1 MSDANYPR
9 HEKVEI
15 PAEYQQTIPFLEEKD
30 GTMVLSLK
38 PAFLLELA
46 DDISYCRKEEA
57 TDLAMQIY
65 RGIRIANTLSHS
77 EMVES
82 ENALLTLSK
91 ALGTEEKLP
100 QDQLDNINP
109 DEQKKENVS
118 ISPSEGFVFCYTI
131 IDNQFKLIE
140 IDNLIAELAKT
151 YISGSLKVAIDMAR
165 DILTS
170 VNYGFFVKSCSL
182 MEIGQSIT
190 NYELSKLVRRLIN
203 EPSINSTE
211 SEPDASN
218 DDPSDAEYD
227 DYSTKKVGFIEKIRS
242 FFSLIFKDPEEYD
255 NEDYDESA
263 LVGQEPLSE
272 DVTNDDDNNYSE
284 EDPE

>member
-38 PAFLLELA
+38 PAILLELA

-65 RGIRIANTLSHS
+65 RGIRIANNLSHGD
-77 EMVES
+77 MVES

-109 DEQKKENVS
+109 DGQKKSTVS

-151 YISGSLKVAIDMAR
+151 YISGSLNASINMAR

-170 VNYGFFVKSCSL
+170 VNYGFFVKSCRL

-190 NYELSKLVRRLIN
+190 NYELSKLIRGLIN
-203 EPSINSTE
+203 EPSIDHTQSNLDDSSNSYDE
-211 SEPDASN
+211 E
-218 DDPSDAEYD
+218 DDG
-227 DYSTKKVGFIEKIRS
+227 YSTRKVGFIEKIKS
-242 FFSLIFKDPEEYD
+242 FFSLIFRDLEEYD
-255 NEDYDESA
+255 DECYDD
-263 LVGQEPLSE
+263 E
-272 DVTNDDDNNYSE
+272 DVTDDDDNNYSE

>member
-38 PAFLLELA
+38 PAILLELA

-65 RGIRIANTLSHS
+65 RGICIANTLSHS

-109 DEQKKENVS
+109 DDPKEENVS
-118 ISPSEGFVFCYTI
+118 IFPSEGFVFCYTI

-151 YISGSLKVAIDMAR
+151 YISGSLKAAIDMAR

-190 NYELSKLVRRLIN
+190 NYELSKLVRGLIN

-218 DDPSDAEYD
+218 DEPSDAEYD

-255 NEDYDESA
+255 DEDYDESM

-272 DVTNDDDNNYSE
+272 DVTDDDDNNYSE

>member
-38 PAFLLELA
+38 PAILLELA

-65 RGIRIANTLSHS
+65 RGIRIANNLSHGD
-77 EMVES
+77 MVES

-109 DEQKKENVS
+109 DGQKKSTVS

-151 YISGSLKVAIDMAR
+151 YISGSLNASINMAR

-170 VNYGFFVKSCSL
+170 VNYGFFVKSCRL

-190 NYELSKLVRRLIN
+190 NYELSKLMRGLIN

-218 DDPSDAEYD
+218 DEPSDAEYD

-255 NEDYDESA
+255 DEDYDESM

-272 DVTNDDDNNYSE
+272 DVTDDDDNNYSE